1 MFFKQIRRNA
11 ARNRKNN
18 GLLFGSLIIAIV
30 AFYTLLSLES
40 QDVMRFLRT
49 MESDAVGRL
58 MMLVPFVYVISLFFV
73 FFLVYFAYRYQLEN
87 RRKELGLYLM
97 LGMKQSRLFAMLM
110 SETLV
115 NSLISVLA
123 GLPIALL
130 LTEAISLTTAKVIG
144 LGIIGHKISFSLS
157 AVLWTVVGFI
167 IVQMVSML
175 MLCMDFTR
183 REPMELMKSDASG
196 KQTTVSAVR
205 GGISFVAGV
214 LLLLV
219 AYGAGIFLLR
229 SLYMFAMIFILLPGA
244 LGTFLLYKGM
254 GAFIGGRI
262 RKKSPDKSGLY
273 SFTGRQIQENVIHQY
288 KSLAVASLLL
298 LMAMA
303 CVSYG
308 IGTAAGRGSAEVRST
323 DFSILGTQD
332 EVAAVMAKDDLKD
345 MIDTY
350 YPMYLGHMDMEV
362 HEVSTD
368 GLMEALQKQPADSLR
383 DNMIENMSGRAEY
396 FIKESS
402 FNKLLA
408 VMGKEPLKLGE
419 HQMAAYTSMKDSADF
434 VKIMNGA
441 LQSGAWLAIDGVRYE
456 LAPQI
461 YTENVVADRQITL
474 YIAYIMP
481 DAVYEALVRESDV
494 NEAFCW
500 NASLKP
506 EVVEAQG
513 LMQAISSAQD
523 ILSRSG
529 LSFESYLS
537 GIGRNLFYTV
547 ASSYLTIYLGVLFMI
562 IANTVIGLKF
572 LMQQRSGRERYVTL
586 LMLGAGKRELFGSA
600 RKQIRMFFFLVIG
613 VAGVSSVFAVWSM
626 FTSFLKLPA
635 ATSPMTVFLLAA
647 IAFFILIVVEF
658 IYIRVVERASRREL
672 SALRVAD
679 RRNAL

>member
-1 MFFKQIRRNA
+1 
-11 ARNRKNN
+11 
-18 GLLFGSLIIAIV
+18 
-30 AFYTLLSLES
+30 
-40 QDVMRFLRT
+40 
-49 MESDAVGRL
+49 
-58 MMLVPFVYVISLFFV
+58 
-73 FFLVYFAYRYQLEN
+73 
-87 RRKELGLYLM
+87 
-97 LGMKQSRLFAMLM
+97 
-110 SETLV
+110 
-115 NSLISVLA
+115 
-123 GLPIALL
+123 
-130 LTEAISLTTAKVIG
+130 
-144 LGIIGHKISFSLS
+144 
-157 AVLWTVVGFI
+157 
-167 IVQMVSML
+167 
-175 MLCMDFTR
+175 
-183 REPMELMKSDASG
+183 
-196 KQTTVSAVR
+196 
-205 GGISFVAGV
+205 
-214 LLLLV
+214 
-219 AYGAGIFLLR
+219 
-229 SLYMFAMIFILLPGA
+229 
-244 LGTFLLYKGM
+244 
-254 GAFIGGRI
+254 
-262 RKKSPDKSGLY
+262 
-273 SFTGRQIQENVIHQY
+273 
-288 KSLAVASLLL
+288 
-298 LMAMA
+298 
-303 CVSYG
+303 
-308 IGTAAGRGSAEVRST
+308 
-323 DFSILGTQD
+323 
-332 EVAAVMAKDDLKD
+332 
-345 MIDTY
+345 
-350 YPMYLGHMDMEV
+350 
-362 HEVSTD
+362 
-368 GLMEALQKQPADSLR
+368 
-383 DNMIENMSGRAEY
+383 MSGRSEY

-419 HQMAAYTSMKDSADF
+419 HQLAAYTSMKDSADF

-441 LQSGAWLAIDGVRYE
+441 LQSGAWLTIDGVRYE

-481 DAVYEALVRESDV
+481 DADYEALVRESDV

-572 LMQQRSGRERYVTL
+572 LMQQRAGRHRYTTL

-600 RKQIRMFFFLVIG
+600 RRQIRMFFFLVIG
-613 VAGVSSVFAVWSM
+613 AAGVSSVFAVWSM

-635 ATSPMTVFLLAA
+635 GTSPMTVFLLAA
-647 IAFFILIVVEF
+647 IAFLILVVVEF